1 MSRWMRIAV
10 PVFLVLVGLGLPAQN
25 SMAPAS
31 DTANVREK
39 LIGSWHLISRDEQ
52 YADGK
57 IQTRTDAV
65 GVIMYTAD
73 GHMSAQVY
81 DARRSPLGV
90 DPESASAESV
100 RPLYVG
106 SAAYFGTYSVD
117 TATHRVTHVVEGS
130 WLPDWI
136 GRHLERSY
144 RFVGDDQLE
153 LSVPGFALLW
163 QRMRV

>member
-1 MSRWMRIAV
+1 MNDENRQSTAAFVGTWR
-10 PVFLVLVGLGLPAQN
+10 LVSYLMIDSDGRARPYWGDHPLGQLV
-25 SMAPAS
+25 
-31 DTANVREK
+31 
-39 LIGSWHLISRDEQ
+39 
-52 YADGK
+52 
-57 IQTRTDAV
+57 
-65 GVIMYTAD
+65 YTAD

-117 TATHRVTHVVEGS
+117 TVTHSVTHSVQGA

-136 GRHLERSY
+136 GRRLERSY
-144 RFVGDDQLE
+144 RFVGYDQLE

-163 QRMRV
+163 QRVRK

>member
-1 MSRWMRIAV
+1 MKSDSPQSTASFIGTWR
-10 PVFLVLVGLGLPAQN
+10 LVSYLVIELSGRTYPYWDDH
-25 SMAPAS
+25 P
-31 DTANVREK
+31 
-39 LIGSWHLISRDEQ
+39 IGQL
-52 YADGK
+52 
-57 IQTRTDAV
+57 V
-65 GVIMYTAD
+65 YTAD

-163 QRMRV
+163 QRVRV

>member
-1 MSRWMRIAV
+1 MNGNNRQSTASFIGTWR
-10 PVFLVLVGLGLPAQN
+10 LVSYLAIDSSGRAYPCWDDHPLGQLV
-25 SMAPAS
+25 
-31 DTANVREK
+31 
-39 LIGSWHLISRDEQ
+39 
-52 YADGK
+52 
-57 IQTRTDAV
+57 
-65 GVIMYTAD
+65 YTAD

-117 TATHRVTHVVEGS
+117 TVTQRVTHIVQGA

-136 GRHLERSY
+136 GSRLERSY

-163 QRMRV
+163 QRVRV

>member
-1 MSRWMRIAV
+1 MNHDNPQSAASFIGTWR
-10 PVFLVLVGLGLPAQN
+10 LVSYLAIDSSGRTYPYWDDHPLGQLV
-25 SMAPAS
+25 
-31 DTANVREK
+31 
-39 LIGSWHLISRDEQ
+39 
-52 YADGK
+52 
-57 IQTRTDAV
+57 
-65 GVIMYTAD
+65 YTAD

-90 DPESASAESV
+90 EPESASAENV

-117 TATHRVTHVVEGS
+117 TVTHRVTHIVQGA

-136 GRHLERSY
+136 GRRLERSY
-144 RFVGDDQLE
+144 RFVNDDQLE

-163 QRMRV
+163 QRVRA

>member
-1 MSRWMRIAV
+1 MKSDSPQSTASFIGTWR
-10 PVFLVLVGLGLPAQN
+10 LVSYLVIELSGRTYPYWDDH
-25 SMAPAS
+25 P
-31 DTANVREK
+31 
-39 LIGSWHLISRDEQ
+39 IGRL
-52 YADGK
+52 
-57 IQTRTDAV
+57 V
-65 GVIMYTAD
+65 YTAD

-163 QRMRV
+163 QRVRV

>member
-1 MSRWMRIAV
+1 MNGDSPQSTASFIGTWR
-10 PVFLVLVGLGLPAQN
+10 LVSYLVIELSGRTYPYWDDH
-25 SMAPAS
+25 P
-31 DTANVREK
+31 
-39 LIGSWHLISRDEQ
+39 IGQL
-52 YADGK
+52 
-57 IQTRTDAV
+57 V
-65 GVIMYTAD
+65 YTAD

-81 DARRSPLGV
+81 DTRRSPLGV

-117 TATHRVTHVVEGS
+117 TATHRVTHVVQGS

-163 QRMRV
+163 QRVRV

>member
-1 MSRWMRIAV
+1 MNGDS
-10 PVFLVLVGLGLPAQN
+10 PQ
-25 SMAPAS
+25 SPAS
-31 DTANVREK
+31 F
-39 LIGSWHLISRDEQ
+39 IGTWRLVSYLVIELS
-52 YADGK
+52 G
-57 IQTRTDAV
+57 RTYPYWDDHPIGQLV
-65 GVIMYTAD
+65 YTAD
-73 GHMSAQVY
+73 GYMSAQVY

-163 QRMRV
+163 QRVRV

>member
-1 MSRWMRIAV
+1 MNHDNPQRAASFIGTWR
-10 PVFLVLVGLGLPAQN
+10 LVSYLAIDSSGRTYPYWDDHPLGQLV
-25 SMAPAS
+25 
-31 DTANVREK
+31 
-39 LIGSWHLISRDEQ
+39 
-52 YADGK
+52 
-57 IQTRTDAV
+57 
-65 GVIMYTAD
+65 YTAD

-81 DARRSPLGV
+81 DARRSSLGV

-117 TATHRVTHVVEGS
+117 TAAHRVTHIVQGA

-136 GRHLERSY
+136 GRRLERFY
-144 RFVGDDQLE
+144 RFLNDDQLE

-163 QRMRV
+163 QRVRQ